1 MRDCMEKLSSKKFNK
16 KFLCAAIILFCT
28 VISGVFNPLYRIFA
42 SDPFTYE
49 LEPTLKMI
57 EPIIHIGTAI
67 CSICFF
73 IPAWNAVKSS
83 YKNQDDERFKSCM
96 KSIVAF
102 AIVWSVIGTYAGS
115 IMIVLTFFF
124 LVDFAT
130 LAMFSIYL
138 ICFVNAVLA
147 LIALETIKKELNEK

>member
-1 MRDCMEKLSSKKFNK
+1 
-16 KFLCAAIILFCT
+16 
-28 VISGVFNPLYRIFA
+28 
-42 SDPFTYE
+42 
-49 LEPTLKMI
+49 
-57 EPIIHIGTAI
+57 
-67 CSICFF
+67 
-73 IPAWNAVKSS
+73 
-83 YKNQDDERFKSCM
+83 M